1 MVRALPAPPR
11 RGGGALP
18 RGGEPSEAR
27 LGFKLTLPL
36 FPFSKTARRERL
48 ASKTSSPR
56 LSPRLACLGVVMR
69 VLLSW
74 AYKKK
79 KLKHSSH

>member
-1 MVRALPAPPR
+1 MWCGLCPPPYPFYTHTAAELPSW

-69 VLLSW
+69 VCF
-74 AYKKK
+74 
-79 KLKHSSH
+79 